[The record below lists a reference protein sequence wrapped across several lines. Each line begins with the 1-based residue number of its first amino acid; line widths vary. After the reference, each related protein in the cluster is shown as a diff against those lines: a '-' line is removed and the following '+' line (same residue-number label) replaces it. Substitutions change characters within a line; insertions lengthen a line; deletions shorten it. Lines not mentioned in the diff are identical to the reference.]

1 MKFNLRALALTVGCL
16 CFLSRPIHGA
26 GKYLQVEYPPSTA
39 TNQLQIGVTYTMWV
53 PDDVARFRCVIVHQ
67 HGAGRNAAEHG
78 ATAAYDL
85 HWQALAKKWD
95 CALLGPTYH
104 VLNDAID
111 TTPGGSQLWFDPGMG
126 SDKAFLRA
134 LEELGAKSDH
144 AELSA
149 VPWMLWGHSG
159 GGIWSDVMTDLH
171 PERVVAVFLRSG
183 TAGMFRKRVF
193 PQPQVPD

>member
-1 MKFNLRALALTVGCL
+1 MNLNLRALVLTAGYL

-85 HWQALAKKWD
+85 HWQALAKLPEKPP
-95 CALLGPTYH
+95 ANAYGRRLFQEMSYH
-104 VLNDAID
+104 
-111 TTPGGSQLWFDPGMG
+111 
-126 SDKAFLRA
+126 
-134 LEELGAKSDH
+134 
-144 AELSA
+144 
-149 VPWMLWGHSG
+149 
-159 GGIWSDVMTDLH
+159 
-171 PERVVAVFLRSG
+171 
-183 TAGMFRKRVF
+183 
-193 PQPQVPD
+193 